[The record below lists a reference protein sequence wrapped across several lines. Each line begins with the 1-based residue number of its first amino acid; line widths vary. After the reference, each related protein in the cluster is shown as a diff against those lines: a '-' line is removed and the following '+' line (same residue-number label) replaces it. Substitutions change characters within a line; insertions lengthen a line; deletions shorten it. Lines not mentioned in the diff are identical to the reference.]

1 MYRGLIP
8 SSLLHAI
15 PEENESV
22 RGSRISIAAL
32 PHGAT
37 GERDGGASVA
47 AAAALAAAR
56 LRHKGSDLSLREDP
70 VDGGGGGSVPLARL
84 RNRPGSE
91 LGEWHRMSAPA
102 MVLVAAEAITK
113 EGPPAPNAR
122 LLDADTDAAQRLFI
136 QVREYLNVELNAFSV
151 CLRLRKCTIFAYF
164 VYDFVYRAEAKPR
177 RGKRWSSRRP
187 KMPLPLNAM
196 GPLPLPLNASPCRR

>member
-22 RGSRISIAAL
+22 RGSRISVAAL

-102 MVLVAAEAITK
+102 MVLVAAEAITT

-122 LLDADTDAAQRLFI
+122 LLDADADADAAQRLLI
-136 QVREYLNVELNAFSV
+136 QVREYLCVELNAFSV
-151 CLRLRKCTIFAYF
+151 CLRRRMCTIFAYF
-164 VYDFVYRAEAKPR
+164 VSYTISCIGRKRSLVEGNAGRVAGR
-177 RGKRWSSRRP
+177 RC
-187 KMPLPLNAM
+187 LCL
-196 GPLPLPLNASPCRR
+196 